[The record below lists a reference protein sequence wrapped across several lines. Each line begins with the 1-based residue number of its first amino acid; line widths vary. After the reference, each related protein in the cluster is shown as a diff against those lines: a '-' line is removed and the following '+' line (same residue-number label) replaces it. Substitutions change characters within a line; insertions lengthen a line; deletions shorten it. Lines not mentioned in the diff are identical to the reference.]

1 MKNRLLILLAMIG
14 TVTMASSALAQKKP
28 NILVIFGD
36 DIGMWNISAYHRG
49 MMGGRTPNIDR
60 LANEGAMF
68 TDYYAQ
74 QSCTAGRAAFILGQ
88 SPYRTGLLTI
98 GMPGAK
104 EGISEKDPTLAEL
117 LKNHGYMTAQFGK
130 NHLGD
135 RDEHLPTNHGFDEFF
150 GNLYHLNAEEEPE
163 TYHYPKDH
171 AFHEK
176 FLPSRNNLCI
186 VTLNIRISLIY
197 GHPAE
202 DAWICR

>member
-1 MKNRLLILLAMIG
+1 MRIQQPLFLMLVLVAAMVWGISR
-14 TVTMASSALAQKKP
+14 AEAAKKP

-49 MMGGRTPNIDR
+49 MMGGSTPNIDR

-104 EGISEKDPTLAEL
+104 KVSARRTP
-117 LKNHGYMTAQFGK
+117 
-130 NHLGD
+130 
-135 RDEHLPTNHGFDEFF
+135 RW
-150 GNLYHLNAEEEPE
+150 
-163 TYHYPKDH
+163 
-171 AFHEK
+171 
-176 FLPSRNNLCI
+176 PSCSR
-186 VTLNIRISLIY
+186 TT
-197 GHPAE
+197 
-202 DAWICR
+202 DT